1 MLQIQNSLTGRKEV
15 FKPLEPGK
23 VRMYVCGI
31 TVYDY
36 CHLGHARMLIVF
48 DVVRRH
54 LEASGYDVTFVR
66 NITDIDDKIIQ
77 RAQANGEPMQA
88 LTERFIEAYR
98 EDCAALGV
106 RLGDHEPRATEF
118 VAQIIAMVQ
127 RLVDK
132 GYAYAAPNGDVYYAV
147 AKFEPYGQL
156 SGKRL
161 ADLRAGA
168 RIEVDEA
175 KRDPLDF
182 VLWKAAKPG
191 EPAWESP
198 WGAGRPGWHIEC
210 SAMSVEILGPHFDIH
225 GGGMDLKFPHHEN
238 EIAQTCAACDS
249 PFVNVWMHNGFVR
262 VDDEKMS
269 KSLGNFF
276 TVREVLE
283 WVRDPEVVRYF
294 IVNSQYRGPI
304 NYTPDSLA
312 QADAALERLYTSLRG
327 VPVLPLPSA
336 GEVARSAGEGSGG
349 EGPTSPAS
357 AGEVARSAGEGSA
370 TARFIAAM
378 DDDFNT
384 PIAVSELQAL
394 ARETNTAKAA
404 GNMDK
409 AAALAAE
416 MRALGARLGLLGL
429 EPEVFLR
436 KRAAKQVGATGEA
449 EQAGGADANAANA
462 LSDADIERL
471 IDERAAARKAKNF
484 KESDRIR
491 DLLAASGVL
500 LEDQPGGRSLW
511 RRG

>member
-1 MLQIQNSLTGRKEV
+1 MLQIHNSLTGRKET
-15 FKPLEPGK
+15 FLPIRQGE
-23 VRMYVCGI
+23 VRMYVCGM

-36 CHLGHARMLIVF
+36 CHLGHARMLVVF

-54 LEASGYDVTFVR
+54 LEASGLRVTFVR

-77 RAQANGEPMQA
+77 RANENGEPMAA
-88 LTERFIEAYR
+88 LTERFIRAYH
-98 EDCAALGV
+98 EDCDALGV
-106 RLGDHEPRATEF
+106 RRADHEPRATQY
-118 VAQIIAMVQ
+118 VPQIVAMVQ
-127 RLVDK
+127 RLIDK
-132 GYAYAAPNGDVYYAV
+132 GYAYVGPNNDVYYAV
-147 AKFEPYGQL
+147 ARFEPYGQL

-168 RIEVDEA
+168 RIEVDES

-191 EPAWESP
+191 EPSWESP
-198 WGAGRPGWHIEC
+198 WGPGRPGWHIEC
-210 SAMSVEILGPHFDIH
+210 SAMSVEILGDHFDIH

-249 PFVNVWMHNGFVR
+249 RFVNTWMHNGFVR

-294 IVNSQYRGPI
+294 MLGSHYRGPI
-304 NYTPDSLA
+304 NYTPESLA
-312 QADAALERLYTSLRG
+312 QADAGLERLYLALRG
-327 VPVLPLPSA
+327 VTPAPA
-336 GEVARSAGEGSGG
+336 
-349 EGPTSPAS
+349 SPAT
-357 AGEVARSAGEGSA
+357 EA
-370 TARFIAAM
+370 TARFTEAM

-384 PIAVSELQAL
+384 PVAVAELQSL
-394 ARETNTAKAA
+394 ARELNSAKAA
-404 GNMDK
+404 GQGAV
-409 AAALAAE
+409 AAARAAE
-416 MRALGARLGLLGL
+416 LLALGGRLGILQV
-429 EPEVFLR
+429 EPEAFLR
-436 KRAAKQVGATGEA
+436 KRPLRAPAATA
-449 EQAGGADANAANA
+449 EGAGGEPAAS

-471 IDERAAARKAKNF
+471 IDERAAARKARNF

-491 DLLAASGVL
+491 DVLAAAGVV
-500 LEDQPGGRSLW
+500 LEDQPGGKSLW

>member
-1 MLQIQNSLTGRKEV
+1 MLQIHNSLTGRKEA
-15 FKPLEPGK
+15 FRPLEPGK

-54 LEASGYDVTFVR
+54 LEASGFDVTFVR

-77 RAQANGEPMQA
+77 RALANGEPMQA
-88 LTERFIEAYR
+88 LTERFIKAYQ

-106 RLGDHEPRATEF
+106 RLGDREPRATEF
-118 VAQIIAMVQ
+118 IAQIVAMVQ

-132 GYAYAAPNGDVYYAV
+132 GYAYAASNGDVYYAV

-210 SAMSVEILGPHFDIH
+210 SAMSVDILGPHFDIH

-327 VPVLPLPSA
+327 VPV
-336 GEVARSAGEGSGG
+336 
-349 EGPTSPAS
+349 TSPAS
-357 AGEVARSAGEGSA
+357 AGEVGRRPGEGGSA
-370 TARFIAAM
+370 TDRFVAAM

-384 PIAVSELQAL
+384 PIAVSELQSL
-394 ARETNTAKAA
+394 AREINTAKAA
-404 GNMDK
+404 GDLDK
-409 AAALAAE
+409 AAGLAAE
-416 MRALGARLGLLGL
+416 VRVLGSRLGLLGL
-429 EPEVFLR
+429 DPEVFLR
-436 KRAAKQVGATGEA
+436 KRAAKQAKPATEGADPGSTGTGAT
-449 EQAGGADANAANA
+449 AAVA
-462 LSDADIERL
+462 LSDTDIERL
-471 IDERAAARKAKNF
+471 IDERGAARKSKNF
-484 KESDRIR
+484 RESDRIR
-491 DLLAASGVL
+491 DLLASSGVQ
-500 LEDQPGGRSLW
+500 LEDQPGGKTLW

>member
-1 MLQIQNSLTGRKEV
+1 MLQIHNSLTGRKET
-15 FKPLEPGK
+15 FQPLEPGK

-88 LTERFIEAYR
+88 LTERFIQAYQ

-106 RLGDHEPRATEF
+106 RLGDREPRATEF
-118 VAQIIAMVQ
+118 VAQIVAMVQ
-127 RLVDK
+127 TLIDK
-132 GYAYAAPNGDVYYAV
+132 GYAYAAGNGDVYYAV
-147 AKFEPYGQL
+147 AKFEPYGRL

-198 WGAGRPGWHIEC
+198 WGPGRPGWHIEC
-210 SAMSVEILGPHFDIH
+210 SAMAVDILGPHFDIH

-304 NYTPDSLA
+304 NYTPDSLT
-312 QADAALERLYTSLRG
+312 QADAALERLYLALRG
-327 VPVLPLPSA
+327 VPGESVTSPAPA
-336 GEVARSAGEGSGG
+336 GEVGRRPGEGN
-349 EGPTSPAS
+349 
-357 AGEVARSAGEGSA
+357 SA
-370 TARFIAAM
+370 TDRFVAAM

-394 ARETNTAKAA
+394 AREVNKAKTAGDLDRAA
-404 GNMDK
+404 G
-409 AAALAAE
+409 LAAE
-416 MRALGARLGLLGL
+416 MRTLGVRLGLLGL

-436 KRAAKQVGATGEA
+436 KRAVKQVSDAGAA
-449 EQAGGADANAANA
+449 ESAAA
-462 LSDADIERL
+462 APAASSLSDADIERL
-471 IDERAAARKAKNF
+471 IDQRAAARKAKDF

-491 DLLAASGVL
+491 DLLASSGVQ
-500 LEDQPGGRSLW
+500 LEDQPGGRTLW

>member
-1 MLQIQNSLTGRKEV
+1 MLQIHNSLTGRKEP
-15 FKPLEPGK
+15 FKPIEPGK

-36 CHLGHARMLIVF
+36 CHLGHARMLVVF

-77 RAQANGEPMQA
+77 RAQQNGEPMQA
-88 LTERFIEAYR
+88 LTERFIQAYR

-106 RLGDHEPRATEF
+106 RLGDHEPRATDF
-118 VAQIIAMVQ
+118 VAQIVAMVQ

-132 GYAYAAPNGDVYYAV
+132 GYAYAADNGDVYYAV
-147 AKFEPYGQL
+147 SKFEPYGRL

-191 EPAWESP
+191 EPAWDSP
-198 WGAGRPGWHIEC
+198 WGPGRPGWHIEC
-210 SAMSVEILGPHFDIH
+210 SAMSVELLGPHFDIH

-304 NYTPDSLA
+304 NYTPESLA
-312 QADAALERLYTSLRG
+312 QADAALERLYLALRG
-327 VPVLPLPSA
+327 VPVAEVGQGA
-336 GEVARSAGEGSGG
+336 GE
-349 EGPTSPAS
+349 
-357 AGEVARSAGEGSA
+357 A
-370 TARFIAAM
+370 TARFNAAM

-384 PIAVSELQAL
+384 PVAIAELQSL
-394 ARETNTAKAA
+394 AREINTAKAA
-404 GNMDK
+404 GDLAK
-409 AAALAAE
+409 AGQRATEL
-416 MRALGARLGLLGL
+416 RALGARLGLLRL
-429 EPEVFLR
+429 DPEVFLR
-436 KRAAKQVGATGEA
+436 KRPAKKAGATPEPATLELEDGQASFVVQEA
-449 EQAGGADANAANA
+449 
-462 LSDADIERL
+462 LTDADIDRL
-471 IDERAAARKAKNF
+471 IEERAAARKARNF

-491 DLLAASGVL
+491 DLLAANGVV
-500 LEDQPGGRSLW
+500 LEDMPGGKTLW

>member
-1 MLQIQNSLTGRKEV
+1 MLQIHNSLTGRKEP
-15 FKPLEPGK
+15 FTPLEAGK
-23 VRMYVCGI
+23 VRMYVCGV

-77 RAQANGEPMQA
+77 RAQQNGEPMQA
-88 LTERFIEAYR
+88 LTERFIRAYH

-118 VAQIIAMVQ
+118 VAQIVAMVQ

-132 GYAYAAPNGDVYYAV
+132 GYAYAADNGDVYYAV
-147 AKFEPYGQL
+147 AKFEPYGRL

-168 RIEVDEA
+168 RIEVDES

-191 EPAWESP
+191 EPAWDSP
-198 WGAGRPGWHIEC
+198 WGPGRPGWHIEC
-210 SAMSVEILGPHFDIH
+210 SAMSVELLGPHFDIH

-238 EIAQTCAACDS
+238 EIAQSCAACDS

-294 IVNSQYRGPI
+294 IVNSHYRGPI
-304 NYTPDSLA
+304 NYTPESLA
-312 QADAALERLYTSLRG
+312 QADAALRGLYVALRG
-327 VPVLPLPSA
+327 VTPAESA
-336 GEVARSAGEGSGG
+336 ARTA
-349 EGPTSPAS
+349 
-357 AGEVARSAGEGSA
+357 A
-370 TARFIAAM
+370 TERFEAAM

-384 PIAVSELQAL
+384 PMAVAELQAL
-394 ARETNTAKAA
+394 AREINTAKSSGDLA
-404 GNMDK
+404 K
-409 AAALAAE
+409 AAQGAAE
-416 MRALGARLGLLGL
+416 AKALGARLGVLKLD
-429 EPEVFLR
+429 PEVFLR
-436 KRAAKQVGATGEA
+436 KVAAKKAGVTPEPATLELKGGEA
-449 EQAGGADANAANA
+449 SFVVNEGVA
-462 LSDADIERL
+462 LTDADIDRL
-471 IDERAAARKAKNF
+471 IEERAAARKARNF

-491 DLLAASGVL
+491 DLLAASGVV
-500 LEDQPGGRSLW
+500 LEDMPGGRTLW

>member
-1 MLQIQNSLTGRKEV
+1 MLQIHNSLTGRKEA
-15 FKPLEPGK
+15 FQPIRPGE

-54 LEASGYDVTFVR
+54 LEAAGFKVTFVR
-66 NITDIDDKIIQ
+66 NITDIDDNIIK
-77 RAQANGEPMQA
+77 RARENGEPMTA
-88 LTERFIEAYR
+88 LTERFIRAYQ

-106 RLGDHEPRATEF
+106 RRADHEPRATEY
-118 VAQIIAMVQ
+118 VPQIVAMVETLIE
-127 RLVDK
+127 R
-132 GYAYAAPNGDVYYAV
+132 GYAYVGPNNDVYYAV

-168 RIEVDEA
+168 RIEVDES

-191 EPAWESP
+191 EPAWDSP
-198 WGAGRPGWHIEC
+198 WGPGRPGWHIEC
-210 SAMSVEILGPHFDIH
+210 SAMSVALLGEHFDLH

-238 EIAQTCAACDS
+238 EIAQTCAACGS
-249 PFVNVWMHNGFVR
+249 KFVNVWMHNGFVR

-283 WVRDPEVVRYF
+283 WVRDPEVVRYLMLG
-294 IVNSQYRGPI
+294 SHYRGPI
-304 NYTPDSLA
+304 NYAPESLE
-312 QADAALERLYTSLRG
+312 QADAALVRLYTALRD
-327 VPVLPLPSA
+327 VEPAVQFEPS
-336 GEVARSAGEGSGG
+336 G
-349 EGPTSPAS
+349 
-357 AGEVARSAGEGSA
+357 A
-370 TARFIAAM
+370 TPRFETAM

-384 PIAVSELQAL
+384 PIAVAELQSL
-394 ARETNTAKAA
+394 ARELNTAKAA
-404 GNMDK
+404 GQGGVAAAK
-409 AAALAAE
+409 AAEL
-416 MRALGARLGLLGL
+416 RSLGRRLGLLER
-429 EPEVFLR
+429 EPASFLR
-436 KRAAKQVGATGEA
+436 SVPRRAAATVARAGDEASAAAGSGAR
-449 EQAGGADANAANA
+449 
-462 LSDADIERL
+462 LSDADIDRL
-471 IDERAAARKAKNF
+471 IAERAAARQARNF

-491 DLLAASGVL
+491 DELAAAGVI
-500 LEDQPGGRSLW
+500 LEDQPGGRTLW

>member
-1 MLQIQNSLTGRKEV
+1 MLQIHNSLTGRKEI
-15 FKPLEPGK
+15 FKPLEPGR

-118 VAQIIAMVQ
+118 VAQIIVMVQ

-132 GYAYAAPNGDVYYAV
+132 GYAYAAANGDVYYAV
-147 AKFEPYGQL
+147 AKFAPYGQL

-304 NYTPDSLA
+304 NYTPDSLT
-312 QADAALERLYTSLRG
+312 QADAALEGLYTSLRG

-336 GEVARSAGEGSGG
+336 GEVARSAGEGGF
-349 EGPTSPAS
+349 
-357 AGEVARSAGEGSA
+357 A
-370 TARFIAAM
+370 THRFVAAM

-394 ARETNTAKAA
+394 AREVNKAKAA
-404 GNMDK
+404 GDLDK
-409 AAALAAE
+409 AAGLAAE
-416 MRALGARLGLLGL
+416 MRLLGARLGLLGL

-436 KRAAKQVGATGEA
+436 KRAAKQVGATDEA
-449 EQAGGADANAANA
+449 ERTGGADASAANA

-471 IDERAAARKAKNF
+471 IDERAAARKTKNF

-491 DLLAASGVL
+491 DLLASNGVQ

>member
-1 MLQIQNSLTGRKEV
+1 MVQIHNSLTGRKEA
-15 FKPLEPGK
+15 FQPITPGE

-54 LEASGYDVTFVR
+54 LAASGYRVTFVR

-77 RAQANGEPMQA
+77 RAQQNGEPMGA
-88 LTERFIEAYR
+88 LTERFIRAYH

-106 RLGDHEPRATEF
+106 ALADHEPRATEY
-118 VAQIIAMVQ
+118 VPQIVAMVQ
-127 RLVDK
+127 ALIEK
-132 GYAYAAPNGDVYYAV
+132 GYAYVGGNGDVYYAV
-147 AKFEPYGQL
+147 ARFEPYGRL

-198 WGAGRPGWHIEC
+198 WGPGRPGWHIEC
-210 SAMSVEILGPHFDIH
+210 SAMSVELLGSHFDIH

-238 EIAQTCAACDS
+238 EIAQTCAACGS
-249 PFVNVWMHNGFVR
+249 EFVNVWMHNGFVR
-262 VDDEKMS
+262 VDDQKMS

-276 TVREVLE
+276 TVRDVLE

-294 IVNSQYRGPI
+294 MVGSHYRGPI
-304 NYTPDSLA
+304 NYTPDSLT
-312 QADAALERLYTSLRG
+312 QADTALERIYLALRG
-327 VPVLPLPSA
+327 IAPAVPAPVTA
-336 GEVARSAGEGSGG
+336 
-349 EGPTSPAS
+349 
-357 AGEVARSAGEGSA
+357 A
-370 TARFIAAM
+370 TQRFVVAM

-384 PIAVSELQAL
+384 SIAVAELQSL
-394 ARETNTAKAA
+394 ARELNTAKAA
-404 GNMDK
+404 GRLDE
-409 AAALAAE
+409 AAAIAGELKS
-416 MRALGARLGLLGL
+416 LGSRLGLLEL

-436 KRAAKQVGATGEA
+436 KRPLKMPGQQAESAAPAS
-449 EQAGGADANAANA
+449 AG
-462 LSDADIERL
+462 LSDDDVERL
-471 IDERAAARKAKNF
+471 IDARAAARKAKDF

-491 DLLAASGVL
+491 DELATGGVL
-500 LEDQPGGRSLW
+500 LEDQPGGKTLW
-511 RRG
+511 RRGK

>member
-1 MLQIQNSLTGRKEV
+1 MLQIHNSLTGRKEV
-15 FKPLEPGK
+15 FQPIRPGE
-23 VRMYVCGI
+23 VRMYVCGM

-54 LEASGYDVTFVR
+54 
-66 NITDIDDKIIQ
+66 DIDDKIIQ
-77 RAQANGEPMQA
+77 RANANGEPMAA
-88 LTERFIEAYR
+88 LTERFIRAYH
-98 EDCAALGV
+98 EDCEALGV
-106 RLGDHEPRATEF
+106 RRADHEPRATEYLP
-118 VAQIIAMVQ
+118 QIVAMVGT
-127 RLVDK
+127 LVDR
-132 GYAYAAPNGDVYYAV
+132 GYAYAGPNGDVYYAV
-147 AKFEPYGQL
+147 ARFEPYGQL

-191 EPAWESP
+191 EPSWDSP
-198 WGAGRPGWHIEC
+198 WGPGRPGWHIEC
-210 SAMSVEILGPHFDIH
+210 SAMSVELLGEHFDIH

-238 EIAQTCAACDS
+238 EIAQTCAARGS
-249 PFVNVWMHNGFVR
+249 KFVNVWMHNGFVR

-294 IVNSQYRGPI
+294 MLGSHYRGPI
-304 NYTPDSLA
+304 NYTPESLA
-312 QADAALERLYTSLRG
+312 QADAALERLYLALRG
-327 VPVLPLPSA
+327 V
-336 GEVARSAGEGSGG
+336 
-349 EGPTSPAS
+349 SPAVD
-357 AGEVARSAGEGSA
+357 APPTEAA
-370 TARFIAAM
+370 ARFAAAM

-384 PIAVSELQAL
+384 PIAVAELQSL
-394 ARETNTAKAA
+394 ARELNSAKAA
-404 GNMDK
+404 GQVEL
-409 AAALAAE
+409 AAARAAE
-416 MRALGARLGLLGL
+416 LVALGRRLGVLQLD
-429 EPEVFLR
+429 PETFLR
-436 KRAAKQVGATGEA
+436 KRAAKHAAPATQA
-449 EQAGGADANAANA
+449 EVAAAAAIAGTDARAAAGVVAA

-471 IDERAAARKAKNF
+471 IDERAAARKARNF

-491 DLLAASGVL
+491 DQLAASGVL
-500 LEDQPGGRSLW
+500 LEDQPGGRTLW